1 MLFLCRY
8 HLPWIDVKLASA
20 YTFFMQVSFI
30 LQPPSTLRTAEC
42 QPAQGHLAP
51 APFQRTC
58 SVKFLISHDLKINV
72 EYNESIIVI
81 NSDLQHGLDLY
92 YN

>member
-1 MLFLCRY
+1 MQISFALDRREVGICIY
-8 HLPWIDVKLASA
+8 
-20 YTFFMQVSFI
+20 FFMHVSFFI
-30 LQPPSTLRTAEC
+30 LQPLGTLRTAER

-51 APFQRTC
+51 APFQRTS

-81 NSDLQHGLDLY
+81 NSDLQHGLELY
-92 YN
+92 